1 MRLPRITILG
11 AALTAVLAT
20 SAFAQVVQYI
30 VPEAMP
36 SLPYSYGVAF
46 PVEIKTVDVFVT
58 ANGTKFNGTGITSNA
73 PLAKDLKGQMAQ
85 SLTNLDSALKELRSS
100 KMDIAKLD
108 IAFQG
113 NSFDQVEMLSDQLEN
128 YFLVRNS
135 SKELKFPPV
144 RTLIGKAS
152 LGDSQKL
159 VEIKAT
165 LIDPKTKP
173 EMMQNQGLE
182 VPEDYGTHGKTV
194 LAGGITAMN
203 KSYMVKGLN
212 SMRRQLETSLNNLEL
227 VLSQAGATRNDVK
240 YINVYYTPKPD
251 SDATDP
257 AQAEQLLN
265 DELKKFFGETNAPTV
280 TLAADEVNCSAYLS
294 VLIDAQASV
303 KGTKPANAAPK
314 PAAKSSTL

>member
-1 MRLPRITILG
+1 
-11 AALTAVLAT
+11 
-20 SAFAQVVQYI
+20 
-30 VPEAMP
+30 
-36 SLPYSYGVAF
+36 
-46 PVEIKTVDVFVT
+46 
-58 ANGTKFNGTGITSNA
+58 
-73 PLAKDLKGQMAQ
+73 
-85 SLTNLDSALKELRSS
+85 
-100 KMDIAKLD
+100 
-108 IAFQG
+108 
-113 NSFDQVEMLSDQLEN
+113 
-128 YFLVRNS
+128 
-135 SKELKFPPV
+135 
-144 RTLIGKAS
+144 
-152 LGDSQKL
+152 
-159 VEIKAT
+159 
-165 LIDPKTKP
+165 
-173 EMMQNQGLE
+173 MMQNQGLE

-212 SMRRQLETSLNNLEL
+212 SMRKQLETSLNNLEL